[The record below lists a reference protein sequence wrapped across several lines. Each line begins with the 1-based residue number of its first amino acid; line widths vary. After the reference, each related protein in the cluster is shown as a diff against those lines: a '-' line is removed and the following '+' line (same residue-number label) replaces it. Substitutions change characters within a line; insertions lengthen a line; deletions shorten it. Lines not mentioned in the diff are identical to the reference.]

1 MAMGRAGDR
10 KPGAQATG
18 KPDDAAEREGAADA
32 ARPLSSE
39 ELEALEG
46 TELPERAAMSTVAP
60 DVTVPIDPSIVADVL
75 AGGEP
80 PESTESEP
88 GTAAAADDDPER
100 PERE

>member
-1 MAMGRAGDR
+1 MGRAGHR

-18 KPDDAAEREGAADA
+18 KPGDAAADEGAADA

-46 TELPERAAMSTVAP
+46 TELPERAAMSTVAA

-88 GTAAAADDDPER
+88 ATAADEDEGAE
-100 PERE
+100 ERERE